1 MTDVSKAKA
10 LTFIFGLY
18 LILEGLGSL
27 IVFSDQDPVFQAGRL
42 LRVGIGVFMIGFI
55 MTRLR

>member
-1 MTDVSKAKA
+1 MSNISKAKA

-27 IVFSDQDPVFQAGRL
+27 IAFSDQDPLFQAGRL

-55 MTRLR
+55 MTRIR